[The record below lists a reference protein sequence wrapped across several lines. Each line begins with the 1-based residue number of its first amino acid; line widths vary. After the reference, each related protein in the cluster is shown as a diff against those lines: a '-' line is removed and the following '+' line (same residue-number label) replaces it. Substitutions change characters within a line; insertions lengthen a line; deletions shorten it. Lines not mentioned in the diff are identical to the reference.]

1 MDAWVVGIVFLIVF
15 VLVLYRK
22 IPIQYVSLAGAAIL
36 IVMGIVPLKVALSNS
51 IEWEVLCIY
60 FGYGMLSVLLQESM
74 LPRALA
80 DAIIPRMRS
89 ENQLIFYLSAIAAFL
104 SSFMPNPVV
113 VLMVA
118 PLALDVA
125 DRLKRSP
132 FPYLVSIAI
141 ASNVVTT
148 VTMVADP
155 PSIILAMTT
164 RMSFLDFYWF
174 QGRPGLG
181 TLSVAGV
188 LVALL
193 SLLVLNRKLNSPLHI
208 EVETYHAPRGS
219 VHLFILS
226 FLIGIGSLILKSW
239 ISPLTLMAGLGGLS
253 CVVLLLDR
261 KIVTSYGRK
270 DSGKGPVFQLG
281 PTSVFLLSIFALILA
296 PQTPPPGMASFI
308 SWQGWIGLGLGLICV
323 GTMGQKA
330 VKEVKGYD
338 WETTLFLLG
347 IFIVV
352 DSVDRV
358 GILSLLVAWLM
369 DAGFRDPFW
378 VFFLVTWL
386 SVALSAFIDNVPY
399 TVLMIPVCGYFAK
412 TLGIN
417 PHLLYYGMLIGT
429 GIGGNITP
437 VGATAN
443 VLACGLLEKRGV
455 KVHTLQFMRLSFP
468 FSISAVLSA
477 QILIYLFWWR

>member
-1 MDAWVVGIVFLIVF
+1 MDAWIVGIVFVVVF
-15 VLVLYRK
+15 ALVLYRK

-36 IVMGIVPLKVALSNS
+36 ILTGIVPLGVALGNS
-51 IEWEVLCIY
+51 IEWEVLFIY
-60 FGYGMLSVLLQESM
+60 FGYGMLSVLLQESK

-80 DAIIPRMRS
+80 DAIIPRVRS
-89 ENQLIFYLSAIAAFL
+89 ENEMIFYLSAVAALL

-148 VTMVADP
+148 VSMVADP
-155 PSIILAMTT
+155 PSLILAMTT
-164 RMSFLDFYWF
+164 KMSFLDFYWF
-174 QGRPGLG
+174 QGKPGLG

-188 LVALL
+188 LVALF
-193 SLLVLNRKLNSPLHI
+193 SLLILNRKLNAPLHI
-208 EVETYHAPRGS
+208 DVEIYHVPKGS
-219 VHLFILS
+219 VILFILS
-226 FLIGIGSLILKSW
+226 FLIGVISLILKRW
-239 ISPLTLMAGLGGLS
+239 ISPLTLITGLGGVSIL
-253 CVVLLLDR
+253 VFLLDG
-261 KIVTSYGRK
+261 KIASSYRGTL
-270 DSGKGPVFQLG
+270 PPFQLG
-281 PTSVFLLSIFALILA
+281 PTSVFVLSIFALILA
-296 PQTPPPGMASFI
+296 PQDPPPGIAGFI
-308 SWQGWIGLGLGLICV
+308 SWQGWVGLGLGLICIS
-323 GTMGQKA
+323 TMGRKA
-330 VKEVKGYD
+330 AKEIKEYD

-358 GILSLLVAWLM
+358 GILSDFVKALM
-369 DAGFRDPFW
+369 QAGFRNPFW
-378 VFFLVTWL
+378 VFVFITWL

-412 TLGIN
+412 TLGVN
-417 PHLLYYGMLIGT
+417 PHYFYYGMLIGT

-443 VLACGLLEKRGV
+443 VLACGMLEKRGI
-455 KVHTLQFMRLSFP
+455 KIHTLSFMRLSVP
-468 FSISAVLSA
+468 FSVSAVLSA
-477 QILIYLFWWR
+477 QILIHIFWHQ

>member
-1 MDAWVVGIVFLIVF
+1 MDAWIVGIVFVAVF
-15 VLVLYRK
+15 GLVLYRK
-22 IPIQYVSLAGAAIL
+22 IPIHYVSLAGATIL
-36 IVMGIVPLKVALSNS
+36 IITGIVPLGVALGNS
-51 IEWEVLCIY
+51 VEWEVLFIY

-80 DAIIPRMRS
+80 DAIIPRVRS
-89 ENQLIFYLSAIAAFL
+89 ENELIFYLSAVAALL

-141 ASNVVTT
+141 SSNVVTT

-164 RMSFLDFYWF
+164 KMSFIDFYWF

-188 LVALL
+188 IVALF
-193 SLLVLNRKLNSPLHI
+193 SLLILNKKLNAPLHI
-208 EVETYHAPRGS
+208 EVETYRAPKGS
-219 VHLFILS
+219 VNLFILS
-226 FLIGIGSLILKSW
+226 FLIGIGSLILKRW
-239 ISPLTLMAGLGGLS
+239 VSPLTLMAGLG
-253 CVVLLLDR
+253 VVASLVFILDG
-261 KIVTSYGRK
+261 KIASSYRGTL
-270 DSGKGPVFQLG
+270 PPFQLG
-281 PTSVFLLSIFALILA
+281 PTSVFVLSIFALILA
-296 PQTPPPGMASFI
+296 PQDPPPGVAGFI
-308 SWQGWIGLGLGLICV
+308 SWQGWIGLGLGLICIA
-323 GTMGQKA
+323 TMGKKA
-330 VKEVKGYD
+330 AREVKEYD

-358 GILSLLVAWLM
+358 GILSDMVKALM
-369 DAGFRDPFW
+369 QAGFRDPFW
-378 VFFLVTWL
+378 VFMLVTWL

-417 PHLLYYGMLIGT
+417 PHYLYYGMLIGT

-443 VLACGLLEKRGV
+443 VLACGMLEKRGI
-455 KVHTLQFMRLSFP
+455 KIHTLEFMKLSVP

-477 QILIYLFWWR
+477 QVLIHLFWYR

>member
-1 MDAWVVGIVFLIVF
+1 MDAWVVGIVFVIVF
-15 VLVLYRK
+15 GMVLYRK
-22 IPIQYVSLAGAAIL
+22 VPIQYVSLAGAAIL
-36 IVMGIVPLKVALSNS
+36 IVTGIVPLKVALGNS
-51 IEWEVLCIY
+51 IEWEVLFIY

-80 DAIIPRMRS
+80 DAIIPQMRS
-89 ENQLIFYLSAIAAFL
+89 ENQLIFYLSAIAALL

-164 RMSFLDFYWF
+164 KMSFLDFYWF

-219 VHLFILS
+219 VILLVLS
-226 FLIGIGSLILKSW
+226 FLVGIGSLILKRW
-239 ISPLTLMAGLGGLS
+239 VSPLTLIAGLGGVS
-253 CVVLLLDR
+253 CVVFILDR
-261 KIVTSYGRK
+261 KIVSSY
-270 DSGKGPVFQLG
+270 SGAKGPVFQLG
-281 PTSVFLLSIFALILA
+281 PTSVFVLSIFALILA
-296 PQTPPPGMASFI
+296 PQTPPPGVASFI

-323 GTMGQKA
+323 GTMGRKA
-330 VKEVKGYD
+330 AKEVKEYD

-358 GILSLLVAWLM
+358 GILSLLVTLLM
-369 DAGFRDPFW
+369 EAGFRDPFW
-378 VFFLVTWL
+378 VFMLVTWI
-386 SVALSAFIDNVPY
+386 SVTLSAFIDNVPY

-417 PHLLYYGMLIGT
+417 PHYLYYGMLIGT

-443 VLACGLLEKRGV
+443 VLACGMLEKRGV
-455 KVHTLQFMRLSFP
+455 KIDTLQFMRLSVP
-468 FSISAVLSA
+468 FSVSAVLSA
-477 QILIYLFWWR
+477 QILIHLFWGR

>member
-1 MDAWVVGIVFLIVF
+1 MDAWVVGIVFVIVF
-15 VLVLYRK
+15 GMVLYRK
-22 IPIQYVSLAGAAIL
+22 VPIQYVSLAGAAIL
-36 IVMGIVPLKVALSNS
+36 IVTGIVPLKVALGNS
-51 IEWEVLCIY
+51 IEWEVLFIY

-89 ENQLIFYLSAIAAFL
+89 ENQLIFYLSAIAALL

-164 RMSFLDFYWF
+164 KMSFLDFYWF

-181 TLSVAGV
+181 TLSVGGV
-188 LVALL
+188 VVALL

-219 VHLFILS
+219 VILLVLS
-226 FLIGIGSLILKSW
+226 FLVGIGALILKRW
-239 ISPLTLMAGLGGLS
+239 VSPLTLIAGLGGVS
-253 CVVLLLDR
+253 CVVFILDR
-261 KIVTSYGRK
+261 KIVSSY
-270 DSGKGPVFQLG
+270 SSAKGPVFQLG
-281 PTSVFLLSIFALILA
+281 PTSVFVLSIFALILA
-296 PQTPPPGMASFI
+296 PQTPPPGVASFI
-308 SWQGWIGLGLGLICV
+308 SWQGWIGLGLGLICI
-323 GTMGQKA
+323 GTMGRKA
-330 VKEVKGYD
+330 AKEVKEYD

-358 GILSLLVAWLM
+358 GILSLLVTWLM
-369 DAGFRDPFW
+369 EAGFRDPFW
-378 VFFLVTWL
+378 VFMLVTWI
-386 SVALSAFIDNVPY
+386 SVTLSAFIDNVPY

-417 PHLLYYGMLIGT
+417 PHYLYYGMLIGT

-443 VLACGLLEKRGV
+443 VLACGMLEKRGV
-455 KVHTLQFMRLSFP
+455 KIDTLQFMRLSVP

-477 QILIYLFWWR
+477 QILIHLFWGR

>member
-1 MDAWVVGIVFLIVF
+1 MDAWVVGIVFVIVF
-15 VLVLYRK
+15 GMVLYRK
-22 IPIQYVSLAGAAIL
+22 VPIQYVSLTGAAIL
-36 IVMGIVPLKVALSNS
+36 IVTGIVPLKVALGNS
-51 IEWEVLCIY
+51 IEWEVLFIY

-89 ENQLIFYLSAIAAFL
+89 ENQLIFYLSAIAALL

-164 RMSFLDFYWF
+164 KMSFLDFYWF

-181 TLSVAGV
+181 TLSVGGV
-188 LVALL
+188 VVALL

-219 VHLFILS
+219 VILLVLS
-226 FLIGIGSLILKSW
+226 FLVGIGALILKRW
-239 ISPLTLMAGLGGLS
+239 VSPLTLIAGLGGVS
-253 CVVLLLDR
+253 CVVFILDR
-261 KIVTSYGRK
+261 KIVSSY
-270 DSGKGPVFQLG
+270 SSAKGPVFQLG
-281 PTSVFLLSIFALILA
+281 PTSVFVLSIFALILA
-296 PQTPPPGMASFI
+296 PQTPPPGVASFI
-308 SWQGWIGLGLGLICV
+308 SWQGWIGLGLGLICI
-323 GTMGQKA
+323 GTMGRKA
-330 VKEVKGYD
+330 AKEVKEYD

-358 GILSLLVAWLM
+358 GILSLLVTWLM
-369 DAGFRDPFW
+369 EAGFRDPFW
-378 VFFLVTWL
+378 VFMLVTWI
-386 SVALSAFIDNVPY
+386 SVTLSAFIDNVPY

-417 PHLLYYGMLIGT
+417 PHYLYYGMLIGT

-443 VLACGLLEKRGV
+443 VLACGMLEKRGV
-455 KVHTLQFMRLSFP
+455 KIDTLQFMRLSVP
-468 FSISAVLSA
+468 FSVSAVLSA
-477 QILIYLFWWR
+477 QILIHLFWGR

>member
-1 MDAWVVGIVFLIVF
+1 MDAWVVGIVFVIVF
-15 VLVLYRK
+15 GMVLYRK
-22 IPIQYVSLAGAAIL
+22 VPIQYVSLAGAAIL
-36 IVMGIVPLKVALSNS
+36 IVTGIVPLKVALGNS
-51 IEWEVLCIY
+51 IEWEVLFIY

-80 DAIIPRMRS
+80 DAIIPQMRS
-89 ENQLIFYLSAIAAFL
+89 ENQLIFYLSAIAALL

-164 RMSFLDFYWF
+164 KMSFLDFYWF

-219 VHLFILS
+219 VILLVLS
-226 FLIGIGSLILKSW
+226 FLVGIGALILKRW
-239 ISPLTLMAGLGGLS
+239 VSPLTLIAGLGGVS
-253 CVVLLLDR
+253 CVVFILDR
-261 KIVTSYGRK
+261 KIVSSY
-270 DSGKGPVFQLG
+270 SGAKGPVFQLG
-281 PTSVFLLSIFALILA
+281 PTSVFVLSIFALILA
-296 PQTPPPGMASFI
+296 PQTPPPGVASFI

-323 GTMGQKA
+323 GTMGRKGA
-330 VKEVKGYD
+330 KEVKEYD

-358 GILSLLVAWLM
+358 GILSLLVTLLM
-369 DAGFRDPFW
+369 EAGFRDPFW
-378 VFFLVTWL
+378 VFMLVTWL
-386 SVALSAFIDNVPY
+386 SVTLSAFIDNVPY

-417 PHLLYYGMLIGT
+417 PHYLYYGMLIGT

-443 VLACGLLEKRGV
+443 VLASGMLEKRGV
-455 KVHTLQFMRLSFP
+455 KIDTLQFMRLSVP
-468 FSISAVLSA
+468 FSVSAVLSA
-477 QILIYLFWWR
+477 QILIHLFWGR

>member
-1 MDAWVVGIVFLIVF
+1 MDAWVVGIVFVVVF
-15 VLVLYRK
+15 ALVLYRK
-22 IPIQYVSLAGAAIL
+22 IPIQYVSLAGAVIL
-36 IVMGIVPLKVALSNS
+36 IVTGIVPLGVALGNS
-51 IEWEVLCIY
+51 IEWEVLFIY
-60 FGYGMLSVLLQESM
+60 FGYGMLSVLLQESK

-80 DAIIPRMRS
+80 DAIIPRVRS
-89 ENQLIFYLSAIAAFL
+89 ENELIFYLSAVAAFL

-125 DRLKRSP
+125 DRLKKSP
-132 FPYLVSIAI
+132 FPYLVSITI

-164 RMSFLDFYWF
+164 KMSFIDFYWF

-181 TLSVAGV
+181 TLSVVGV
-188 LVALL
+188 LVALF
-193 SLLVLNRKLNSPLHI
+193 SLLLLNRRLNASLHI
-208 EVETYHAPRGS
+208 DVEAYHAPKGS
-219 VHLFILS
+219 VILFILS
-226 FLIGIGSLILKSW
+226 ILIGICSIVLKRW
-239 ISPLTLMAGLGGLS
+239 ISPLTLIAGLCLGAIL
-253 CVVLLLDR
+253 VLLLDG
-261 KIVTSYGRK
+261 KIDSSYEETF
-270 DSGKGPVFQLG
+270 SHFQLG
-281 PTSVFLLSIFALILA
+281 PTAVFVLSIFALILA
-296 PQTPPPGMASFI
+296 PQQPPQGVASFI
-308 SWQGWIGLGLGLICV
+308 SWQGWIGLGLGLICIS
-323 GTMGQKA
+323 TMGKKA
-330 VKEVKGYD
+330 VKEVKEYD

-358 GILSLLVAWLM
+358 GILSDFVKALM
-369 DAGFRDPFW
+369 QAGFRDPFW
-378 VFFLVTWL
+378 VFMLVTWL

-417 PHLLYYGMLIGT
+417 PHYLYYGMLIGT

-443 VLACGLLEKRGV
+443 VLACGMLEKRGI
-455 KVHTLQFMRLSFP
+455 KIRTLEFMKLSVP
-468 FSISAVLSA
+468 FSVSAVLVA
-477 QILIYLFWWR
+477 QILIHLFWYR